1 MIRQETNRGWDQGC
15 LHDLGV
21 GMGKEKSNGC
31 WESRFAA
38 RSEEAL
44 FAGLGWVPGA
54 WSEERDR
61 VCGDS

>member
-1 MIRQETNRGWDQGC
+1 
-15 LHDLGV
+15 
-21 GMGKEKSNGC
+21 MGKEKSNGC

-38 RSEEAL
+38 RSKEAL